1 MRAKRSKKYRK
12 LMHQYELT
20 FGFREPYQV
29 LVDSNFLRAV
39 HSFKMD
45 LIPALERT
53 VQGKVKPLLTK
64 CSLAAVMADSPTNSR
79 TDKPIRPAHL
89 PPPTVLPLRHCSH
102 NPESTP
108 IDEVDCLMSLISPSP
123 DSKKNKEHYILATAD
138 PPTPHE
144 DKDAANAK
152 KRKRVDPS
160 QDPLRR
166 AQSLRSGA
174 RAIPGVPIIY
184 VKRSVVILEPMST
197 SSEKV
202 RDGVE
207 RDKFKVG
214 IAATAPGKRKREEEE
229 EPQKKDRGL
238 KRAKGPNPL
247 SVKKPKKAKEDPSKQ
262 GLKQKKNDSGQSKDG
277 ASGEADHN
285 ADGEERREDGEGA
298 HKKRRRRHK
307 SAKSGGDNP
316 AGSGEAQEAAAVE
329 ASE

>member
-64 CSLAAVMADSPTNSR
+64 CSLAAIMADSPTNSR

-108 IDEVDCLMSLISPSP
+108 IDEVECLMSLLSPSP
-123 DSKKNKEHYILATAD
+123 DAKKNKEHYILATSD

-144 DKDAANAK
+144 DKDAANSK

-166 AQSLRSGA
+166 AQSLRSAA

-197 SSEKV
+197 SSEHV

-214 IAATAPGKRKREEEE
+214 IQATATGKRKREEEE
-229 EPQKKDRGL
+229 EAQKKERGL

-262 GLKQKKNDSGQSKDG
+262 GLKQKKRNEQSKNG
-277 ASGEADHN
+277 APGEANHN
-285 ADGEERREDGEGA
+285 GDGEERREDGEGA
-298 HKKRRRRHK
+298 HKKRKRRHK
-307 SAKSGGDNP
+307 SAKTSGDQPGGP
-316 AGSGEAQEAAAVE
+316 EKAEAAAPAE
-329 ASE
+329 ATE